1 MVTAEDWRNPSHAV
15 FDEPIIQRLTF
26 KFALLIIGICGF
38 GLTSLSWNDPLK
50 ASADMSTQESLKVV
64 SETMVAAALAPK
76 WFWKLPIGWSVQ
88 ANLLGCNGRL
98 GLNISYLQDPRNA
111 EST

>member
-1 MVTAEDWRNPSHAV
+1 MLYQRRLYSYGQVWDCSIRLYKDMVTAEDWRNPSRAV

-76 WFWKLPIGWSVQ
+76 WFWKLPIG
-88 ANLLGCNGRL
+88 
-98 GLNISYLQDPRNA
+98 
-111 EST
+111 